1 MDYQKI
7 ILSGKIV
14 SQVQVHKSKVGEV
27 DILEFDMTVRDS
39 LKRDVVFPILLQ
51 GLSAEIDKNQVSEGN
66 QALVEGKVETDPKG
80 RFHILADT
88 VQFES
93 SSEEEIDR
101 SKLLF

>member
-7 ILSGKIV
+7 ILSGKIT
-14 SQVQVHKSKVGEV
+14 SQVQVHKLKSSEA
-27 DILEFDMTVRDS
+27 DTLEFEITVRDS
-39 LKRDVVFPILLQ
+39 SKRDVVFPILFN

-66 QALVEGKVETDPKG
+66 QVLVEGKVETDQKG
-80 RFHILADT
+80 GFHILADT

-93 SSEEEIDR
+93 ASEEEIDR

>member
-7 ILSGKIV
+7 ILSGKIT
-14 SQVQVHKSKVGEV
+14 SQVQVHKSKGSEENT
-27 DILEFDMTVRDS
+27 LEFDIAVSDS
-39 LKRDVVFPILLQ
+39 LNSEVIFPIVVK